1 MIVKCLWPGFNS
13 SSSHLWPAGL
23 SLPTCAFNCLTI
35 YLFFFQAPEV
45 IRMQDSNP
53 YTFQS
58 DVYAYGVVLF
68 ELMSGS
74 LPYSNINNR
83 DQVQS
88 RYCCSKSG

>member
-1 MIVKCLWPGFNS
+1 
-13 SSSHLWPAGL
+13 
-23 SLPTCAFNCLTI
+23 
-35 YLFFFQAPEV
+35 
-45 IRMQDSNP
+45 MQDSNP

-83 DQVQS
+83 DQVQFS
-88 RYCCSKSG
+88 ERESGLCCSNGTKLNKF